1 MEVLDELLV
10 ADDVDH
16 APACVRVRTELAAEP
31 RGYDDLP
38 GVREIEPIAVEF
50 DVEIAEQPRGREVHL
65 VDPDGNRLRVG
76 ASAQSG

>member
-31 RGYDDLP
+31 RGHDDLP

-50 DVEIAEQPRGREVHL
+50 DVEIAEQPWGREVHL